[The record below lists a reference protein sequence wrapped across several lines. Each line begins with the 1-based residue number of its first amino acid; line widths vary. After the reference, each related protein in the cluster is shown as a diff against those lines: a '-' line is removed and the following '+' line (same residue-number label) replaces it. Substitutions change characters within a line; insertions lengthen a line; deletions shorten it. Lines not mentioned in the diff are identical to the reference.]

1 VTITCL
7 RPIASE
13 SGPVNSRPTAS
24 IAVEIDSETLLLAGV
39 TPNSAEYR
47 QNRLDAVEQGE
58 GGQTGGEEGESDPHK
73 LGVPRLIN

>member
-1 VTITCL
+1 MPCQLDIIVDSKEQHEASTSAVTITCL

-39 TPNSAEYR
+39 TPNS
-47 QNRLDAVEQGE
+47 VES
-58 GGQTGGEEGESDPHK
+58 TGRIG
-73 LGVPRLIN
+73 